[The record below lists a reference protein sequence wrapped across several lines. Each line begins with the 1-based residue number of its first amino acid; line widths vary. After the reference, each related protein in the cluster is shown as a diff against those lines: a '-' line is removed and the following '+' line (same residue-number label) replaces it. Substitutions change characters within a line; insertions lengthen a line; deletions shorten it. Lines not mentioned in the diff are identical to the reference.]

1 MSGLE
6 AFDALHAVTGALP
19 FRSACEINPIDACD
33 LGKLTPQ
40 MLISRGFAEKYAE
53 EVSSAM
59 FISGDI
65 SVLGPCLGL
74 RLSTR
79 RWAQRLMPAYVNA

>member
-53 EVSSAM
+53 EVSSALLA
-59 FISGDI
+59 GDV
-65 SVLGPCLGL
+65 SVLGTCLGL
-74 RLSTR
+74 RLR
-79 RWAQRLMPAYVNA
+79 KQRWAPRLA